1 MSKNGI
7 ETLTEDCETAFAP
20 MPVLGNGK
28 GKLYKNS
35 TAKEWFAKIQEEVF
49 EAHEAAAKS
58 FCASEAYK
66 EFYKNELAEELT
78 DIKTVCESY
87 LHALGYDAK
96 ARAEI
101 QRKVNAKNAARGY
114 LDDVENADADTGEKG
129 SSNT

>member
-7 ETLTEDCETAFAP
+7 ETLMEDCETAFAP

-49 EAHEAAAKS
+49 EAHEAAVKS
-58 FCASEAYK
+58 MRIS

-87 LHALGYDAK
+87 LHALGYNAK
-96 ARAEI
+96 AREEI

-114 LDDVENADADTGEKG
+114 LDDVENADADTSWEGV
-129 SSNT
+129 